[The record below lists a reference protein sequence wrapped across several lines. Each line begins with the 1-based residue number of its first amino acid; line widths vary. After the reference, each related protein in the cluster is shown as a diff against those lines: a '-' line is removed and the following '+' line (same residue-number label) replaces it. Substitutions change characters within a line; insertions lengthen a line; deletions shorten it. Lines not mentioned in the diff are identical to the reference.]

1 LDRAFQLGLAALL
14 AEKVYNFGELLSH
27 SVINSLR
34 GTENTWLVKLLCAF
48 NAGDLGQFE
57 FLRPHWTAQAE
68 LVKLQD
74 ILLNKI
80 RLLSLMELTFRR
92 HAHDRTISFADIASG
107 AQVDVNEVGK
117 F

>member
-1 LDRAFQLGLAALL
+1 
-14 AEKVYNFGELLSH
+14 
-27 SVINSLR
+27 VIIFNSIL
-34 GTENTWLVKLLCAF
+34 
-48 NAGDLGQFE
+48 GDLGQFE